1 MHSQTQDLESLD
13 LGKMRECIGR
23 FARLSYHK
31 FPFGPLYSFAA
42 RGMYL
47 ASAIIPETEMGNFS
61 GFCDRF
67 AVRLFFS
74 TKTFEVFPIDE
85 NLVLAWRV
93 SCV

>member
-1 MHSQTQDLESLD
+1 
-13 LGKMRECIGR
+13 MRECIGR

-31 FPFGPLYSFAA
+31 FPFGPIYSFAA

-47 ASAIIPETEMGNFS
+47 ASATIPETEMGNFS

-74 TKTFEVFPIDE
+74 TRTFEVFPIDE
-85 NLVLAWRV
+85 NLVLASQV